1 MKKTKQNKTKQKQWL
16 KLFNTNP
23 IQHIMIKLTSLK
35 QLRRACR
42 EKKNNFQTTKI
53 QNINIKA
60 KQHSISE
67 YLQQQLTKKQTKEK
81 ETNSFISLG

>member
-1 MKKTKQNKTKQKQWL
+1 
-16 KLFNTNP
+16 
-23 IQHIMIKLTSLK
+23 MIKLTSLK

-42 EKKNNFQTTKI
+42 KKQFSTTKI

-67 YLQQQLTKKQTKEK
+67 YLQQQLTEKQTKEK

>member
-1 MKKTKQNKTKQKQWL
+1 MKNKTKQKQWL
-16 KLFNTNP
+16 KLITTNP
-23 IQHIMIKLTSLK
+23 IQHITIKLTSLK
-35 QLRRACR
+35 QLRRAGM
-42 EKKNNFQTTKI
+42 KKTNNFHTTKI

-67 YLQQQLTKKQTKEK
+67 YLQQELTEK